1 MNAGELVYDGDC
13 GFCTA
18 CALWLQRGGVAVV
31 PWQRLDLA
39 AVGLTEEQVRSRVYW
54 LQDARPADSAAGA
67 VGLALVDRGGPW
79 RPVWRLI
86 GRLVRS
92 RPVRPLAEVVYRLVA
107 RNRHRLPGS
116 TCAY

>member
-1 MNAGELVYDGDC
+1 MNAGEIVYDGDC

-18 CALWLQRGGVAVV
+18 CALWLERGGVAIV

-39 AVGLTEEQVRSRVYW
+39 AVGLTEDDVRSRVYW
-54 LQDARPADSAAGA
+54 LQDARPVDSAAGA
-67 VGLALVDRGGPW
+67 VGLALIDRGGAW
-79 RPVWRLI
+79 TTVGRLI
-86 GRLVRS
+86 RS
-92 RPVRPLAEVVYRLVA
+92 RPIRPLAEIVYRFVA